1 MASILLY
8 TSVAGPALDVPGSG
22 EAARLDDI
30 EMLLSSAA
38 KHPRTCIAISLY
50 LALHLQGMLIEPVLL
65 GLQ

>member
-30 EMLLSSAA
+30 ELLSSAA

-50 LALHLQGMLIEPVLL
+50 LALHLHGMLIEPVLL